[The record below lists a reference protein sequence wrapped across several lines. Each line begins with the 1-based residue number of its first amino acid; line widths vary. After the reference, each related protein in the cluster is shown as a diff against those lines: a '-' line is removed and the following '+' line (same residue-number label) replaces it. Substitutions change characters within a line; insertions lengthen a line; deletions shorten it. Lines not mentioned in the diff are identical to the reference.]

1 MKKRLIEYLNNIGPK
16 LNQKN
21 FDDPE
26 KALEYLLLKQMLKIL
41 DDILKEKMLYLNE
54 EDKKNLLGL
63 FEKEDEKKRKQNP

>member
-1 MKKRLIEYLNNIGPK
+1 MIK
-16 LNQKN
+16 
-21 FDDPE
+21 F
-26 KALEYLLLKQMLKIL
+26 L